1 METSTRIKLADFGVA
16 VILATNAGS
25 AQFSKGGRTDIYF
38 APERAHGE
46 SYGTMTDMFAL
57 GSVLAEI
64 YTLRLMKQPI
74 WLAGSEVQERRERLF
89 EQVQLKHELLL
100 IVARGLLHLN

>member
-1 METSTRIKLADFGVA
+1 
-16 VILATNAGS
+16 
-25 AQFSKGGRTDIYF
+25 
-38 APERAHGE
+38 
-46 SYGTMTDMFAL
+46 
-57 GSVLAEI
+57 
-64 YTLRLMKQPI
+64 MKQPI